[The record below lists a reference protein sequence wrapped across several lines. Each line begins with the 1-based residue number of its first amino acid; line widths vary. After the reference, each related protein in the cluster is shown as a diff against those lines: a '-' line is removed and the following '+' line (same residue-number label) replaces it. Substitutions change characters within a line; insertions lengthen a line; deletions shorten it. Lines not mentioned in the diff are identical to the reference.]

1 MQADGDGESADEH
14 LTCETAHFVVG
25 SATYAGDD
33 GVIATP
39 RCGMIQ
45 RVSAGEENLCEFFI
59 VICHHGGAG
68 GLFRHGE
75 EVVDV
80 FDGTKRFLPELKLD
94 GGVELCKAGIEVVL
108 ENLWV
113 GEVDGMG
120 LMRIFCDVGEVETEG
135 LAETTELDLAL
146 VLETEAEG
154 LLRDLLVMDGLGR
167 RAW

>member
-1 MQADGDGESADEH
+1 M
-14 LTCETAHFVVG
+14 
-25 SATYAGDD
+25 
-33 GVIATP
+33 
-39 RCGMIQ
+39 
-45 RVSAGEENLCEFFI
+45 
-59 VICHHGGAG
+59 
-68 GLFRHGE
+68 
-75 EVVDV
+75 DV
-80 FDGTKRFLPELKLD
+80 FDGTKRLLPELELD

-135 LAETTELDLAL
+135 LAETTKLDLAL